1 MALIGTF
8 VKNAKS
14 TDELS
19 GDKCADGGGMYLL
32 VKTAR

>member
-1 MALIGTF
+1 MALTGTF
-8 VKNAKS
+8 VKNAKP

-19 GDKCADGGGMYLL
+19 RDKYADGGGMYLL